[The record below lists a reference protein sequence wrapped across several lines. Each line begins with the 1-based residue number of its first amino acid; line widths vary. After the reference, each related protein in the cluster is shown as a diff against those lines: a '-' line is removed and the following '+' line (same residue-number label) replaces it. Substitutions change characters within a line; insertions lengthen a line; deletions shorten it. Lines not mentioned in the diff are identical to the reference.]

1 MRQKLVLVAS
11 TIRLLLA
18 DDDRVLSDLL
28 TEYLSGEGYEVKQV
42 FDGESAVALMR
53 NENFDLAVLD
63 IMMPGRNGLD
73 ALASVRRSSDIPI
86 IMLTARG
93 EDIDRIVGLELG
105 ADDYLAKP
113 CNPRELV
120 ARINAVLRRTG
131 RDRQADSRATVVY
144 GDLTLHRSKRQ
155 VMVGERNAGLTSTEF
170 DVLRVLVENAGVAVS
185 KADLSAQA
193 LGRVLGPYD
202 RGIEMHLSH
211 IRRKLGA
218 SPSGEER
225 IVTVRNYGYLFVVPD

>member
-1 MRQKLVLVAS
+1 MRKD
-11 TIRLLLA
+11 T
-18 DDDRVLSDLL
+18 
-28 TEYLSGEGYEVKQV
+28 
-42 FDGESAVALMR
+42 
-53 NENFDLAVLD
+53 FDLAILD

-73 ALASVRRSSDIPI
+73 ALASVRRSSNIPV

-93 EDIDRIVGLELG
+93 DDIDRIVGLELG

-131 RDRQADSRATVVY
+131 RDQAPDSRATIVH
-144 GDLTLHRSKRQ
+144 GDLSLHRMKRQ
-155 VMVGERNAGLTSTEF
+155 VSVRGRNIGLTSTEF

-185 KADLSAQA
+185 KADLSSAA
-193 LGRVLGPYD
+193 LGKALGPYD
-202 RGIEMHLSH
+202 RGLEMHLSH

-218 SPSGEER
+218 SASGEER